1 MGNSKIVLPTPNEI
15 NEAFSYIK
23 QNAPKLIE
31 NYKIA
36 ALQLSKAPKNYSL
49 SDEESAASII
59 VPDDYINLRNF
70 INDAYKGRSPV
81 YLSRLYM
88 GIHNIIISS
97 EA

>member
-15 NEAFSYIK
+15 DEAFSYIK
-23 QNAPKLIE
+23 QNAPELIE

-36 ALQLSKAPKNYSL
+36 ALQLSKVPKDYSL
-49 SDEESAASII
+49 SDEENAARII

-70 INDAYKGRSPV
+70 INDTYRGRDPV

-88 GIHNIIISS
+88 GIHKIIISS

>member
-15 NEAFSYIK
+15 NEAFSNIK

-36 ALQLSKAPKNYSL
+36 AVQLSKVPIDYSL
-49 SDEESAASII
+49 SDEERAAKII
-59 VPDDYINLRNF
+59 VPDDYINLRNY
-70 INDAYKGRSPV
+70 INDAYKGKSPV

-88 GIHNIIISS
+88 GIHDIIISS